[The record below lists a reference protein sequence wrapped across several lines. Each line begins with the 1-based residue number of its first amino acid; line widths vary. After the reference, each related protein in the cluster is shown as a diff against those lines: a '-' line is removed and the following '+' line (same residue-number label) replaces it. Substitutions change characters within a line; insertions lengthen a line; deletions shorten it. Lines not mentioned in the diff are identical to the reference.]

1 MKRKSLSVNWR
12 TSVGFVDY
20 LGAMDRSF
28 HLHLISD
35 ATGETLNAVAKA
47 VCAQFEG
54 FEAREYFYALVRS
67 QPQLARAIEHVAA
80 RPGIVF
86 FTMVNQSLRHHLEAE
101 CAKIGVPCIS
111 ILDLAVSA
119 LGKFLGVEESHRP
132 GGQHEVD
139 SRYLER
145 VEAVNYSIQHDDGQ
159 SLERLEQADVVL
171 VGASR
176 TSKTPTCVYL
186 TIRGVRAANIP
197 LVPGVEPPEQLLNLK
212 RPLVVGLYAAP
223 ERLLQIR
230 RNRLTTMGETRA
242 TDYVDLEAVRAE
254 ITETRRLFESM
265 NWPALDVSRRS
276 IEETAA
282 TVLNWLT
289 ERNPAE

>member
-1 MKRKSLSVNWR
+1 M
-12 TSVGFVDY
+12 TQT
-20 LGAMDRSF
+20 F

-54 FEAREYFYALVRS
+54 VEAQEYFYALVRS
-67 QPQLARAIEHVAA
+67 QPQLARAVEHIAA

-86 FTMVNQSLRHHLEAE
+86 FTLVNEALRKTLEVE
-101 CAKIGVPCIS
+101 CARLGVPCVS
-111 ILDLAVSA
+111 ILDLAVHA
-119 LGKFLGVEESHRP
+119 LGKFLGVEESHRV

-139 SRYLER
+139 SRYLDR
-145 VEAVNYSIQHDDGQ
+145 VEAVNYAIQHDDGQ
-159 SLERLEQADVVL
+159 SAQRLEAADVVL

-186 TIRGVRAANIP
+186 AIRGIRAANIP
-197 LVPGVEPPEQLLNLK
+197 IVPGVDLPEQLFGLTK
-212 RPLVVGLYAAP
+212 PLIVGLYASP

-230 RNRLTTMGETRA
+230 RNRLVTIGEDRGSE
-242 TDYVDLEAVRAE
+242 YVDEDAVRAE
-254 ITETRRLFESM
+254 VAYTRRLYERE
-265 NWPALDVSRRS
+265 NWPSLDVSRRS

-282 TVLNWLT
+282 TIMNWLT
-289 ERNPAE
+289 ERKRDA